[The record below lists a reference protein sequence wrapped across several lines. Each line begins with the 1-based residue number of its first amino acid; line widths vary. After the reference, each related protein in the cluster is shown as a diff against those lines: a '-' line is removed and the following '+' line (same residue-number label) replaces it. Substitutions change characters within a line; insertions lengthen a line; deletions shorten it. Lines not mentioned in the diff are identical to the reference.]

1 MVREKEGMKKIRI
14 RNEIKWKE
22 EQQILLL
29 LKAKPDNPTTDLM
42 KIDIRKKWN
51 INEK

>member
-1 MVREKEGMKKIRI
+1 MKKNKKK
-14 RNEIKWKE
+14 NEMKWKE

-42 KIDIRKKWN
+42 KIDIRKKKN